1 MLSVILFVCVIGL
14 LSLALTRLLIHPYAP
29 IRMLDIPN
37 ERSLHAVPIPRTG
50 GIAICISLFAA
61 WLVLALTTHL
71 QFFPVNILLG
81 VIIIAAVAVFDDRH
95 GLSAGLRLLVQIGA
109 TLVMIH
115 DGFLIQGE
123 IFPGRLYTTNT
134 ALLTAMTVLLTLWL
148 TNLYNFMDGMDGFAG
163 GMAVIG
169 FGTLA
174 ALGWQDGDAV
184 FAGSALAVCAAA
196 AGFLW
201 FNFPPARIF
210 MGDSGSTTLGFLVAA
225 FAVWGSR
232 REVVP
237 VWLTLVIFSPF
248 VVDATVTLLRRAL
261 RGEPVWRAHR
271 SHYYQRL
278 VQLGWGH
285 RRTVLTEYA
294 AMLVCAVSALSASIA
309 DRYLQW
315 VILVA
320 LAGGY
325 LIVALAI
332 HGLECKH
339 NANIGH

>member
-1 MLSVILFVCVIGL
+1 MLIYVVLAGVIGL
-14 LSLALTRLLIHPYAP
+14 MSAALTRWLVHPDAP
-29 IRMLDIPN
+29 IRMLDQPN
-37 ERSLHAVPIPRTG
+37 ERSLHVVPTPRTG
-50 GIAICISLFAA
+50 GIAICASLFVA
-61 WLVLALTTHL
+61 WLVFAFTTHL
-71 QFFPVNILLG
+71 QFFPLNILLG
-81 VIIIAAVAVFDDRH
+81 AVIIAAIAIFDDRH
-95 GLSAGLRLLVQIGA
+95 DLSAGLRLLVQLGA
-109 TLVMIH
+109 ALIMIY
-115 DGFLIQGE
+115 DGFVIQGE
-123 IFPGRLYTTNT
+123 VVPGIPYMANS
-134 ALLTAMTVLLTLWL
+134 ALVVTMTVLLTLWL

-174 ALGWQDGDAV
+174 VLGWGQGDMLY
-184 FAGSALAVCAAA
+184 AGAALAVCAAA

-232 REVVP
+232 RGIAP

-285 RRTVLTEYA
+285 RRTVLVEYA
-294 AMLVCAVSALSASIA
+294 TMLVCACVALVANTAEVLS
-309 DRYLQW
+309 QW
-315 VILVA
+315 VMLIV

-325 LIVALAI
+325 LGAAVAI
-332 HGLECKH
+332 HRLERTH
-339 NANIGH
+339 NVDSKI

>member
-1 MLSVILFVCVIGL
+1 MSA
-14 LSLALTRLLIHPYAP
+14 ALTRWLTHPDAP
-29 IRMLDIPN
+29 IRLLDQPN
-37 ERSLHAVPIPRTG
+37 ERSLHAAPTPRTG
-50 GIAICISLFAA
+50 GIAICASLIAA
-61 WLVLALTTHL
+61 WLVQALATDLH
-71 QFFPVNILLG
+71 FFPINIFLG
-81 VIIIAAVAVFDDRH
+81 TVIIAAVAIVDDRH
-95 GLSAGLRLLVQIGA
+95 DLSAGLRLLVQFGA
-109 TLVMIH
+109 ALIMCY
-115 DGFLIQGE
+115 DGFVIQGE
-123 IFPGRLYTTNT
+123 AVPGMLFMANS
-134 ALLTAMTVLLTLWL
+134 AVAATVTILLTLWL

-174 ALGWQDGDAV
+174 ALGWGQGDPL

-225 FAVWGSR
+225 FAIWGSR
-232 REVVP
+232 DDIAP

-248 VVDATVTLLRRAL
+248 VVDATVTLLRRAV

-285 RRTVLTEYA
+285 RRTVLAEYA
-294 AMLVCAVSALSASIA
+294 AMLVCALAALAVNSA
-309 DRYLQW
+309 DPRQQW
-315 VILVA
+315 GMLLA

-325 LIVALAI
+325 VFAALGI
-332 HGLECKH
+332 HRLERRY
-339 NANIGH
+339 NVDI

>member
-1 MLSVILFVCVIGL
+1 MLTYVMLFVVVGL
-14 LSLALTRLLIHPYAP
+14 MSAALTYWLTHPNAP
-29 IRMLDIPN
+29 IRVLDHPN
-37 ERSLHAVPIPRTG
+37 ERSLHAAPTPRTG
-50 GIAICISLFAA
+50 GMAICVSLLMA
-61 WLVLALTTHL
+61 WLALAVSTHL

-81 VIIIAAVAVFDDRH
+81 AVMIAAIAIFDDRH
-95 GLSAGLRLLVQIGA
+95 NLSAGLRLVVQLGAALILVY
-109 TLVMIH
+109 
-115 DGFLIQGE
+115 DGFMLQGE
-123 IFPGRLYTTNT
+123 ILPGMPLLANT
-134 ALLTAMTVLLTLWL
+134 VLVAAVTVLLTLWL

-174 ALGWQDGDAV
+174 SLGWGQDELL
-184 FAGSALAVCAAA
+184 FMGSALAVCAAA
-196 AGFLW
+196 AGFLY

-232 REVVP
+232 LGIAP

-285 RRTVLTEYA
+285 RRTVLAEYIT
-294 AMLVCAVSALSASIA
+294 MLVAAG
-309 DRYLQW
+309 
-315 VILVA
+315 VA
-320 LAGGY
+320 LAVSTAGVRVQWSM
-325 LIVALAI
+325 LTALAAAYAVAAVAI
-332 HGLECKH
+332 HRLERTH
-339 NANIGH
+339 NADSKI